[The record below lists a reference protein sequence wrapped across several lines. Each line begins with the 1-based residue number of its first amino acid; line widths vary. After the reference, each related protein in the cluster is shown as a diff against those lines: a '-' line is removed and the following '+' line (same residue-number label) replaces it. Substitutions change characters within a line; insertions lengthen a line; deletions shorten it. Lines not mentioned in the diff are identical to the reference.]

1 MERKEIVEKV
11 FNLADGL
18 SSLSVEEM
26 TEDSVLIDDM
36 NMDSLDRVELVMDCE
51 KEFEIQINDDNCEAW
66 KTLGDVVT
74 CVEQLVNSK

>member
-11 FNLADGL
+11 FNLADSL

-51 KEFEIQINDDNCEAW
+51 KEFEIQINDETCDTW